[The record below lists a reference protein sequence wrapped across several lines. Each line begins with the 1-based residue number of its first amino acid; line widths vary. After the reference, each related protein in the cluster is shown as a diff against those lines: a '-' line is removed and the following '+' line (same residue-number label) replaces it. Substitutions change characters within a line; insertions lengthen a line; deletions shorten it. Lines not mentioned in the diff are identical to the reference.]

1 MHLLLTESHQLAVV
15 HAHFAGIVR
24 EKVGDVLIQGE
35 SGAQILVD
43 PELMEHFLTCLTQVR
58 GQSQH
63 HTLIQ
68 TFQQPQTRFLLVVR
82 NRESGLPYHCDL

>member
-1 MHLLLTESHQLAVV
+1 MQSPTSCISYSLSHIGWLLST
-15 HAHFAGIVR
+15 AHFAGIVR

-43 PELMEHFLTCLTQVR
+43 PELMEHFLTSLTQVR

-68 TFQQPQTRFLLVVR
+68 TFHLPQTRFLLVVR
-82 NRESGLPYHCDL
+82 NLAS